1 MLRTMQGDTFEEIA
15 WREYGTTGYAEAL
28 MNANRAQIE
37 TQEFEAGVELEG
49 ITLESSQEVVKA
61 PWG

>member
-1 MLRTMQGDTFEEIA
+1 MPKTMQGDTFDEVA
-15 WREYGTTGYAEAL
+15 YREYGSTRHAEAL
-28 MNANRAQIE
+28 MKANREHIE